1 MFERPAV
8 GWAGKA
14 RSKACGAG
22 RVRAVH
28 APSVLR
34 TRCAWRPSRARPHVS
49 GERLHG
55 GRDRPR
61 SSRRSRSSSSTAALG
76 VTNSARVVKDGEA
89 CQSRRARREGKRAG
103 RRGRGGQATHPAASP
118 ARPSAPS
125 ESATA
130 CTQSKYNVR
139 DTQKED
145 VVVYPYSIVQP
156 LCNPKLCNPKAHP
169 TTPTRSYS
177 YFFNKQKGTVE
188 AGRARA

>member
-118 ARPSAPS
+118 ARPSVPS

-130 CTQSKYNVR
+130 CTLSKYLILNKR
-139 DTQKED
+139 MR
-145 VVVYPYSIVQP
+145 
-156 LCNPKLCNPKAHP
+156 CP
-169 TTPTRSYS
+169 TVSERVHERT
-177 YFFNKQKGTVE
+177 
-188 AGRARA
+188 GRLLDLGGRRIAILRCLSTWMDPQEH

>member
-118 ARPSAPS
+118 ARPSVPSAVRAARPRNEDNVLVLRTVSLPYFPTYLEARNRRVGKVSPLPCYPAP
-125 ESATA
+125 AP
-130 CTQSKYNVR
+130 QLG
-139 DTQKED
+139 
-145 VVVYPYSIVQP
+145 P
-156 LCNPKLCNPKAHP
+156 
-169 TTPTRSYS
+169 
-177 YFFNKQKGTVE
+177 
-188 AGRARA
+188 

>member
-118 ARPSAPS
+118 ARPSVPS

-130 CTQSKYNVR
+130 CTLSKYLILNKSRQCPIRQPGSR
-139 DTQKED
+139 DA
-145 VVVYPYSIVQP
+145 PG
-156 LCNPKLCNPKAHP
+156 L
-169 TTPTRSYS
+169 TRGDFRRFLAISLR
-177 YFFNKQKGTVE
+177 NCW
-188 AGRARA
+188 R